1 MRTAF
6 LSAVAAF
13 IATLPACTSTQPDRP
28 AGPAS
33 GKIPTEGPIIALIDN
48 EPVRPEHLAASLYEL
63 AGREALREEALDRA
77 LSRQLADRNITVTV
91 QMIRR
96 EHELFEARL
105 ADVSGQSGSI
115 REEVWRS
122 RRLGPTRREELFRRN
137 AALRALVAGQVTV
150 APGEIDLSVEL
161 AYGPKK
167 IARLIL
173 LQNERDAAE
182 IRRLLGDRPSSS
194 DFARFA
200 ERRSIDPTASRGGL
214 LLPIHLNDPAYPIAV
229 RDALKAL
236 QPGAVSA
243 ILPLP
248 EGSALLYLESD
259 QLPSTPPADARQ
271 RLERELLVQRERAE
285 MDRLA
290 RSLVAQSRIS
300 ILDRSLGWS
309 WDE

>member
-6 LSAVAAF
+6 ISAVAAF
-13 IATLPACTSTQPDRP
+13 IAILPACTSTQPAP
-28 AGPAS
+28 PAS
-33 GKIPTEGPIIALIDN
+33 PSAQQVTSQGPIIALIDN
-48 EPVRPEHLAASLYEL
+48 EPVRPEHLAPSLYEL

-77 LSRQLADRNITVTV
+77 LARRLADRNIIITVDMV
-91 QMIRR
+91 RR

-105 ADVSGQSGSI
+105 TDASGQSGAI

-137 AALRALVAGQVTV
+137 AALRALIAGQVTV

-173 LQNERDAAE
+173 VQNERDAAE

-214 LLPIHLNDPAYPIAV
+214 LSPIHLNDPAYPIAV
-229 RDALKAL
+229 RDALNAL

-248 EGSALLYLESD
+248 EGAALLYLESD
-259 QLPSTPPADARQ
+259 QPATTPPDDARA

-290 RSLVAQSRIS
+290 RSLVAESRIS
-300 ILDRSLGWS
+300 VLDRSLGWS